1 MADPSSYYES
11 IGGASSVREVVD
23 RFYVAVLDDADLKP
37 YFADVDMPGLKRH
50 MVALLGSVLG
60 GPKPYEGRE
69 LADAHRGMGIA
80 GEHYDKVGDLLVTVL
95 RGQGADE
102 EVVRHVVHT
111 LGQVR
116 GAIVE
121 EPTGVAG

>member
-1 MADPSSYYES
+1 VVDPSPYYES

-23 RFYVAVLDDADLKP
+23 RFYAAVLDDDDLKP
-37 YFADVDMPGLKRH
+37 YFADVDMPSLKRH

-60 GPKPYEGRE
+60 APKPYEGRE
-69 LADAHRGMGIA
+69 LADAHRGLGIT

-95 RGQGADE
+95 RGQGTDE
-102 EVVRHVVHT
+102 EIVRHVVHT

-121 EPTGVAG
+121 EPTEVAG